1 MKDIVNHQSCPR
13 PTSKEPDI
21 VFMTKPDRGGSKSVK
36 SGANKGVYKR
46 KAYSGNQMKTVLAKA
61 TVRENR
67 NLSLGESGELPI
79 HRRAEQ
85 LMTVGKSTMI
95 TTVKAESDKTEQWVG
110 KVPEEVPFT
119 VEGLLLAMVK
129 GQCEPLYSLEG
140 KHRANPRLLTEGLD
154 LL

>member
-21 VFMTKPDRGGSKSVK
+21 VFVTKPDRGGSKSVK

-140 KHRANPRLLTEGLD
+140 KHRANPRLLAEGLD